1 VIAIMQ
7 RTDRTDASHA
17 GDRTAQPRDV
27 HGPPRIGHA
36 VASTGISHRR
46 TGPQSEDEAQEQY
59 VAARDAWT
67 AAMRAAGSGRPADM
81 ASLAIAQEAYE
92 AASAELERWLT
103 GRRIAVPVEPDK
115 ARTAINVVV
124 GQELAWRKVHGQET
138 KRPGLIGRL
147 LGRKGRR

>member
-1 VIAIMQ
+1 MR
-7 RTDRTDASHA
+7 RTDRTDTPHA
-17 GDRTAQPRDV
+17 GERTAQPADV
-27 HGPPRIGHA
+27 HRTPRIGHA
-36 VASTGISHRR
+36 AGSKGITRR
-46 TGPQSEDEAQEQY
+46 VGPRSEAEAQEQY

-92 AASAELERWLT
+92 TASTELELWRT
-103 GRRIAVPVEPDK
+103 GRRIAVPVEPDR
-115 ARTAINVVV
+115 AQTAINVVV

-147 LGRKGRR
+147 LGRRDRR